1 MLEVKI
7 KLKDILKERKLT
19 QKELA
24 KMANLRE
31 ATVSEI
37 IRGTRNVINF
47 NHLTAIAEALNITE
61 IQQIIVLEK
70 KDNK

>member
-47 NHLTAIAEALNITE
+47 NHLTAIA
-61 IQQIIVLEK
+61 
-70 KDNK
+70 